1 MAKKKNDLI
10 SSDEAQINNNQDNDL
25 ENKIEEI
32 EKNNELLENQ
42 KKELENKY
50 GIPKDSLKERI
61 KILRKK

>member
-1 MAKKKNDLI
+1 MVLNEYINKEEYKTKK
-10 SSDEAQINNNQDNDL
+10 
-25 ENKIEEI
+25 EEI

-61 KILRKK
+61 KRGKWGKTWTTA